1 MYANYSPFVGR
12 ALAGKKVIKLI
23 KKLWFNYVL

>member
-1 MYANYSPFVGR
+1 MYAKYSPCVGT

-23 KKLWFNYVL
+23 TKKLWFN